1 MESTDELRWIASK
14 SKDYPDGR
22 IRLQRWWADL
32 TSNVSVPENPS
43 GTFGEWRYENPEAD
57 DEL

>member
-1 MESTDELRWIASK
+1 MEPTDELRWIASR
-14 SKDYPDGR
+14 SKEYPDGR

-32 TSNVSVPENPS
+32 TSDVIVPENPS
-43 GTFGEWRYENPEAD
+43 KTPGEWRYENPEAD